1 MDMSMRKGYRIAFGC
16 IGLGLLVLFALIG
29 WDEEDQTLVEFLG
42 MIGFCLAMIL
52 FAIFWPQF
60 VRWNKTRIERMKSGA
75 FKPHRDKPLR
85 TFLGGLVAFLLCGW
99 MFYPTSM
106 KDNTLLVLLSVVGV
120 STVNFLHGWWSD
132 KQGPKTAALSSLV
145 LTLLLAP
152 LLVFSEDGPHYL
164 MIPFLL
170 VLTLIV
176 AYGQHRMLT
185 ARVAGAATTEPEE
198 ERSEE
203 EAMEAGDEDGQVDE
217 EE

>member
-16 IGLGLLVLFALIG
+16 IGLGFLVLFALVG
-29 WDEEDQTLVEFLG
+29 WDDEEQTLIGFMA
-42 MIGFCLAMIL
+42 MIGVCLMML
-52 FAIFWPQF
+52 LMAIFWPQF
-60 VRWNKTRIERMKSGA
+60 VRWRAGHAARLKSGA
-75 FKPHRDKPLR
+75 YKPHRDKPLR

-106 KDNTLLVLLSVVGV
+106 KDNTVLALLSVAGV
-120 STVNFLHGWWSD
+120 SMVTFLHGWWSD

-145 LTLLLAP
+145 LTVLLAP

-176 AYGQHRMLT
+176 AYGQYRMLR
-185 ARVAGAATTEPEE
+185 ARVAGATTTEPQEP
-198 ERSEE
+198 SEE
-203 EAMEAGDEDGQVDE
+203 EAIVE
-217 EE
+217 EEEPSKEEEA